1 MSTIPVERA
10 GTYRVGDAERTRT
23 VELLK
28 EAHADGYLGL
38 DEVDERLSGA
48 LAARTR
54 AELDQLVADLPPEW
68 RARHDPRPA
77 PPPRRALPPA
87 SSLVYAA
94 LLAAVVA
101 MIVIGVA
108 TRGFFFPWPLLWIWF
123 VFGHRR
129 SRAGWPPHR
138 F

>member
-1 MSTIPVERA
+1 MSTSPVQRA

-23 VELLK
+23 IELLK

-54 AELDQLVADLPPEW
+54 DELDRLVADLPPEW
-68 RARHDPRPA
+68 LARQAPRPPA
-77 PPPRRALPPA
+77 PPRRRLPPA
-87 SSLVYAA
+87 DSLVAVM
-94 LLAAVVA
+94 LLLVVVA
-101 MIVIGVA
+101 IVVGAV
-108 TRGFFFPWPLLWIWF
+108 TRGFFFFPWPLLWLWF

-129 SRAGWPPHR
+129 SRAGWHTHR